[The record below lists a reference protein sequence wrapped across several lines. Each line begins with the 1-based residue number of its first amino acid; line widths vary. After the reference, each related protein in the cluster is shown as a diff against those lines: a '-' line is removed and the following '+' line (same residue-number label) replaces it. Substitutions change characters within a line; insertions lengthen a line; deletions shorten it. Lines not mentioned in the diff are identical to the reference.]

1 MLQIDVQDQILDKLN
16 TLTVVLNNNGS
27 IYYVSKIAQQLL
39 GFNPD
44 DYNKGAKNITSCW
57 GQDGKGICVIK
68 KSKKKE
74 WTQRL
79 TVLEEQIKY
88 WINPENTTNK
98 TIEVIQ
104 LFYDVLAPYPQ

>member
-44 DYNKGAKNITSCW
+44 DYISSNWWEVARFTEPEG
-57 GQDGKGICVIK
+57 
-68 KSKKKE
+68 
-74 WTQRL
+74 
-79 TVLEEQIKY
+79 EEVKHKI
-88 WINPENTTNK
+88 
-98 TIEVIQ
+98 
-104 LFYDVLAPYPQ
+104 LDF